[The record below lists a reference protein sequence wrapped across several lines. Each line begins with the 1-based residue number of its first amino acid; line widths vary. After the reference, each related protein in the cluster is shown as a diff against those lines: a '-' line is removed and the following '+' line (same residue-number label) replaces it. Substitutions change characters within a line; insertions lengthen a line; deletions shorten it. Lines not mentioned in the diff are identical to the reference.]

1 MINPI
6 EKLTDYDERGQLVD
20 PEGRSNEDFLNLLT
34 EEELNSLRLQQSTRW
49 CGTDE
54 EGQDRG
60 YIIRLLQQR
69 TPAKKPLLKKIF
81 PFL

>member
-34 EEELNSLRLQQSTRW
+34 EEELNSLRLERSTR
-49 CGTDE
+49 
-54 EGQDRG
+54 
-60 YIIRLLQQR
+60 
-69 TPAKKPLLKKIF
+69 
-81 PFL
+81 

>member
-20 PEGRSNEDFLNLLT
+20 PEGRSNEDFLDLLT
-34 EEELNSLRLQQSTRW
+34 EEELNSLRLQRSTRW
-49 CGTDE
+49 CSTDE

-60 YIIRLLQQR
+60 YIIWLLQQR